1 MNAMKMVT
9 FSAEGQKRLGV
20 LRADG
25 TIADVCRAD
34 SGVPEDMMD
43 FLAAGDAMRDRVAA
57 VAAGLDGACVLDPR
71 TARLGPPLPRPG
83 KILCIGINYKD
94 HIEETNSETPD
105 YPVVF
110 SKYSNTIIGPEDPIR
125 LPAIS
130 HAVDYE
136 AEFAV
141 VMGRTARNVSR
152 AEALDYVGGYTILND
167 VSARDFQHRTS
178 QWTIGKSFDSFAP
191 IGPVLVTADAIPDP
205 HTLDIKLRLN
215 GEEMQSSNTR
225 QLLFTVND
233 LIHEI
238 TSAITLE
245 PGDIISTG
253 TPGGVGFA
261 RDPQV
266 LLKPGDVVEVEIEA
280 IGVLR
285 NPVIQ
290 GV

>member
-1 MNAMKMVT
+1 MKLIT
-9 FSAEGQKRLGV
+9 FSAQGRQRLGV
-20 LRADG
+20 LLEDG
-25 TIADVCRAD
+25 SIGDVCRAD
-34 SGVPEDMMD
+34 SQIPEDVNE
-43 FLAAGDAMRDRVAA
+43 FLAAGETMHSRVTQTAA
-57 VAAGLDGACVLDPR
+57 SLGADHVLDMD
-71 TARLGPPLPRPG
+71 AVRLGPPVPNPD

-94 HIEETNSETPD
+94 HIEETNSETPEH
-105 YPVVF
+105 PVVF
-110 SKYSNTIIGPEDPIR
+110 SKYSNTIIGPDDPIH
-125 LPAIS
+125 LPVIS
-130 HAVDYE
+130 KAVDYE

-141 VMGRTARNVSR
+141 VMGKTARNVSK
-152 AEALDYVGGYTILND
+152 EDALDYVGGYTALND

-178 QWTIGKSFDSFAP
+178 QWVMGKSFDTFAP
-191 IGPVLVTADAIPDP
+191 IGPVLVTADDIPDP
-205 HTLDIKLRLN
+205 HALDIKLRLN

-233 LIHEI
+233 LIADI
-238 TSAITLE
+238 TSVMTLE

-266 LLKPGDVVEVEIEA
+266 LLKPGDMVEVEIQD
-280 IGVLR
+280 IGILR

>member
-1 MNAMKMVT
+1 MKLIT
-9 FSAEGQKRLGV
+9 FSAQGQQRLGV
-20 LRADG
+20 LLGDG
-25 TIADVCRAD
+25 KIGDVCRAD
-34 SGVPEDMMD
+34 SQIPEDIID
-43 FLAAGDAMRDRVAA
+43 FLAAGETMHARVAQT
-57 VAAGLDGACVLDPR
+57 AAGLGDDHVLAVEDVR
-71 TARLGPPLPRPG
+71 VGPPVPHPD

-94 HIEETNSETPD
+94 HIEETNSETPEH
-105 YPVVF
+105 PVVF
-110 SKYSNTIIGPEDPIR
+110 SKYSNTIIGPDDPIH
-125 LPAIS
+125 LPVIS
-130 HAVDYE
+130 QAVDYE

-141 VMGRTARNVSR
+141 VMGKTARNVSK
-152 AEALDYVGGYTILND
+152 EDALDYVGGYTALND

-178 QWTIGKSFDSFAP
+178 QWVMGKSFDTFAP
-191 IGPVLVTADAIPDP
+191 IGPVLVTADDIPDP
-205 HTLDIKLRLN
+205 HALDIKLRLN

-233 LIHEI
+233 LIADI
-238 TSAITLE
+238 TSVITLA

-266 LLKPGDVVEVEIEA
+266 LLKPGDVVEVEIQD
-280 IGVLR
+280 IGILR

>member
-1 MNAMKMVT
+1 MKLIT
-9 FSAEGQKRLGV
+9 FTADGSQRAGV
-20 LRADG
+20 LREDG
-25 TIADVCRAD
+25 GIADVSRAD
-34 SGVPEDMMD
+34 SQIPECVIGI
-43 FLAAGDAMRDRVAA
+43 LAGGETMRDRVASISAGIGSDHILKAEA
-57 VAAGLDGACVLDPR
+57 VR
-71 TARLGPPLPRPG
+71 IGPPIPRPG

-94 HIEETNSETPD
+94 HIEETKSETPEH
-105 YPVVF
+105 PVVF
-110 SKYSNTIIGPEDPIR
+110 TKYGNTIIGPDDPIH

-141 VMGRTARNVSR
+141 VMGRTARNV
-152 AEALDYVGGYTILND
+152 AKEDALGYVGGYTALND

-178 QWTIGKSFDSFAP
+178 QWTIGKSFDTFAP
-191 IGPVLVTADAIPDP
+191 IGPVLVTADDIPDP

-215 GEEMQSSNTR
+215 GEEMQSSNTG
-225 QLLFTVND
+225 QLLFDVCD
-233 LIHEI
+233 LIQDI
-238 TSAITLE
+238 TAAITLE

-253 TPGGVGFA
+253 TPGGVGAA

-266 LLKPGDVVEVEIEA
+266 FLKPGDRVEVEIDR